1 MPATRTPSAI
11 GSATTRAA
19 VALLVVLGLI
29 LVVVGLRDGG
39 GSYRDVGSLPESQRV
54 AVATP
59 LAASTITG
67 VDAPSAG
74 ITTTDVKDLGLRE
87 DNSLDVPSDAESIG
101 WYDRSASPGTVGP
114 TVLAGHVNLHGENG
128 TFARL
133 KDMTAGDTVEV
144 HREDGTTAVF
154 RVDRVGQFSKDAFP
168 TDTVYGPTSE
178 PEIRLITCG
187 GVFDRAK
194 RSYDDN
200 VVVFGTLV
208 EAYRAA

>member
-1 MPATRTPSAI
+1 M
-11 GSATTRAA
+11 GATTRIA
-19 VALLVVLGLI
+19 VALLAVLGVL
-29 LVVVGLRDGG
+29 LVVVGVREGG
-39 GSYRDVGSLPESQRV
+39 GSYRDVGSLPEAQRV

-59 LAASTITG
+59 LSASPITG
-67 VDAPSAG
+67 VDAPSVG
-74 ITTTDVKDLGLRE
+74 IATTDVVDLGLRE
-87 DNSLDVPSDAESIG
+87 DNSLDVPSDAASIG

-133 KDMTAGDTVEV
+133 KDMKAGDTVEV
-144 HREDGTTAVF
+144 HRADDTTAVF

-168 TDTVYGPTSE
+168 TGTVYGATAE

-200 VVVFGTLV
+200 IVVFGTLV
-208 EAYRAA
+208 EAYRPA